1 MQESESPGFNPKCVI
16 KCLGKEKANRQVDE
30 LGHSYLRKCKI
41 KDAVCQNEKNK
52 QKENQE
58 KIIKSPSPDRRL
70 VHPAEVKHG

>member
-1 MQESESPGFNPKCVI
+1 MPRKR
-16 KCLGKEKANRQVDE
+16 KGKQTGWMNWGT
-30 LGHSYLRKCKI
+30 LYLRKCKI